1 MSGNNDIKNLDESNA
16 KCDSIFNET
25 ELTIINDENTEVKKI
40 VKTSPF
46 EGLTIDEITF
56 SSMDNEKPK
65 AETIKENV
73 DDIRKFE
80 KLNKGKKIINNRGI
94 DYFSMTLEFSNVV
107 EVAGSKTVQVNIS
120 PRYMKS
126 AIEFLGDSL
135 NSNPVD
141 NNLLIVDT
149 NGENLDVSLFSCIYD
164 KINRLGVVT
173 NNLKR
178 AEMFEEKLMDNYG
191 LYPEII
197 NGLREE
203 RDFTYIVDMDKCMV
217 EKGINSY
224 IDKMEM
230 GIDIKGY
237 DINVLRLIKDYPEII
252 DELTFVRW
260 GLRKNLLT
268 ID

>member
-1 MSGNNDIKNLDESNA
+1 MIKLGILSVP
-16 KCDSIFNET
+16 KIKKSI
-25 ELTIINDENTEVKKI
+25 IKKI
-40 VKTSPF
+40 IAPF
-46 EGLTIDEITF
+46 
-56 SSMDNEKPK
+56 S
-65 AETIKENV
+65 IKEQFV
-73 DDIRKFE
+73 DKFDITVVETALTADELAKQPQWLKRYI
-80 KLNKGKKIINNRGI
+80 LNKGKKIINNRGI

>member
-1 MSGNNDIKNLDESNA
+1 MIKLGILSVP
-16 KCDSIFNET
+16 KIKKSI
-25 ELTIINDENTEVKKI
+25 IKKI
-40 VKTSPF
+40 IAPF
-46 EGLTIDEITF
+46 
-56 SSMDNEKPK
+56 S
-65 AETIKENV
+65 IKEQFV
-73 DDIRKFE
+73 DKFDITVVETALTADELAKQPQWLKRYI
-80 KLNKGKKIINNRGI
+80 LNKGKKIINNRGI

-126 AIEFLGDSL
+126 AIEFLGDSI

-141 NNLLIVDT
+141 NNLLI
-149 NGENLDVSLFSCIYD
+149 
-164 KINRLGVVT
+164 VT